1 MPEYL
6 TVREL
11 ADLLR
16 VKERT
21 VYDLAAAGEVPCSRA
36 TGKLLFPERGVRAW
50 IDGASSGGGAAGRPA
65 VFLGSNDPLLE
76 WALRQS
82 RCGLA
87 TYLDGSLDGLS
98 RFCGGEGVATGLH
111 VHDRATGDWNVPVV
125 AAQCA
130 YQAAV
135 LATWAVRRRG
145 LVVRE
150 ADHAAIGSLA
160 DLSGRRLA
168 SRQSG
173 SGTQVLFEHLCAEAG
188 IPLDEIEVTAT
199 ARSEGDVVL
208 AVAQGTADCAFGLE
222 VLARRYGLAFQPVV
236 EERFDLLV
244 DRRAWFEP
252 PMQRLLDFCR
262 SGEFRARSTEF
273 AGYVTADLGRI
284 RWNGA

>member
-16 VKERT
+16 VKERK

-36 TGKLLFPERGVRAW
+36 TGKLLFPERAVRDW
-50 IDGASSGGGAAGRPA
+50 IAGASSGPGAARPS
-65 VFLGSNDPLLE
+65 VFLGSHDPLLE

-87 TYLDGSLDGLS
+87 TYLDGSLDGLL
-98 RFCGGEGVATGLH
+98 RFRGGEGVATGLH
-111 VHDRATGDWNVPVV
+111 IHDPATDDWNVPVV
-125 AAQCA
+125 AAQHA
-130 YQAAV
+130 DQAAV
-135 LATWAVRRRG
+135 LVAWAVRRRG

-150 ADHAAIGSLA
+150 PDRAAIRSLS
-160 DLSGRRLA
+160 DLRQRCLA
-168 SRQSG
+168 PRQSE
-173 SGTQVLFEHLCAEAG
+173 SGTQVLFEHLCAEDG
-188 IPLDEIEVTAT
+188 IPLDEIGTTAT
-199 ARSEGDVVL
+199 ARSEGDAVL
-208 AVAQGTADCAFGLE
+208 AVVQGMADAAFGLE
-222 VLARRYGLAFQPVV
+222 VLARRYGLAFQPVI

-273 AGYVTADLGRI
+273 AGYDISDLGRV